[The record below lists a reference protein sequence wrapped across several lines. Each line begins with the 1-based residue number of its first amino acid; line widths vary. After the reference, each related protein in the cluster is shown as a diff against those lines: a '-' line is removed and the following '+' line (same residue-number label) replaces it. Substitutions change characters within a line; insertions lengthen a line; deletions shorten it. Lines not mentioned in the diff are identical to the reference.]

1 MGMVKI
7 VNSARYILSKQ
18 QDSIKIHAK
27 LHNTRV
33 K

>member
-18 QDSIKIHAK
+18 QDSVKIHAK
-27 LHNTRV
+27 LYS
-33 K
+33 

>member
-27 LHNTRV
+27 SHTTRV